1 MGNYICCDVVV
12 LNIVI
17 YLSKRTTTMKAKKDE
32 SRKRTPWDHFSTKT
46 ELQEFIIHKYVST
59 YDFKHPKLASA
70 NEASFVNLVPVKKCL
85 VCSSEKIKKYG
96 FTKNGNQRYYCKDH
110 KVSLSEWIEYLL
122 DIFRHQ
128 SFANASKN
136 NKNAYSTAK
145 YWFKKLM
152 IILEDYQNGIILKGK
167 IYIDE
172 LYFVVEKLDIK
183 RKPNGTAYKGL
194 SRNQMCISIAF
205 DGTNMVANYQGKGK
219 PNQKRMRK
227 ALKGHIEPGSHIIHD
242 KEKSHKV
249 LIKELNLTDE
259 KYDSKGLKKLDDKDN
274 PLDPI
279 NERCRLLRRFL
290 KAHDGFDRD
299 ELQGYLDVF
308 CFIMN
313 PPSNRLEKVEKVL
326 TWALRCPKIL
336 RYRDYYGKND

>member
-1 MGNYICCDVVV
+1 M
-12 LNIVI
+12 
-17 YLSKRTTTMKAKKDE
+17 TAKKDE
-32 SRKRTPWDHFSTKT
+32 SRKRTPWDCFSTRT

-59 YDFKHPKLASA
+59 YDFKHPSLAFA
-70 NEASFVNLVPVKKCL
+70 NEASFVNSIPIKKCL

-96 FTKNGNQRYYCKDH
+96 FTKNGIQRYYCKEHKGTFTVFTGTVFEDH

-122 DIFRHQ
+122 AIFRYQ
-128 SFANASKN
+128 SFANTSKN

-145 YWFKKLM
+145 YWFKKLTLV
-152 IILEDYQNGIILKGK
+152 LEDYQNNIILKGT

-172 LYFVVEKLDIK
+172 LYFVVEKSDIIK
-183 RKPNGTAYKGL
+183 KSDGTSFKGL
-194 SRNQMCISIAF
+194 SRNQMCISIAY
-205 DGTNMVANYQGKGK
+205 DGTNMIAIYQGNGK
-219 PNQKRMRK
+219 PNQKRMK
-227 ALKGHIEPGSHIIHD
+227 EALKNHIEPGSHIIHD

-249 LIKELNLTDE
+249 LIKELNLTE
-259 KYDSKGLKKLDDKDN
+259 EQYDSKELKKLDDKDN

-313 PPSNRLEKVEKVL
+313 PPSNRLEKVENVL
-326 TWALRCPKIL
+326 IRALRCPKIL
-336 RYRDYYGKND
+336 RYRQYYAKND

>member
-1 MGNYICCDVVV
+1 
-12 LNIVI
+12 
-17 YLSKRTTTMKAKKDE
+17 MKVKKDE

-59 YDFKHPKLASA
+59 YDFKHPKILAA

-96 FTKNGNQRYYCKDH
+96 FTKNGIQRYYCKDHKGTFTVFTGTIFEDH

-128 SFANASKN
+128 SFANTSKN

-172 LYFVVEKLDIK
+172 LYFVVEKSDIK
-183 RKPNGTAYKGL
+183 RKEDGTVYKGL

-205 DGTNMVANYQGKGK
+205 DGTNMVAIYQGKGK

-227 ALKGHIEPGSHIIHD
+227 ALKSHIEPGSHIIHD

-259 KYDSKGLKKLDDKDN
+259 KYDSKELKKLDDKDN

-290 KAHDGFDRD
+290 KAHDGFNRN

-313 PPSNRLEKVEKVL
+313 PPSSMLEKVENVL
-326 TWALRCPKIL
+326 IRALRCPKIL
-336 RYRDYYGKND
+336 RYRDYYAKND

>member
-1 MGNYICCDVVV
+1 
-12 LNIVI
+12 
-17 YLSKRTTTMKAKKDE
+17 MKAKIDE

-249 LIKELNLTDE
+249 LIKELNLKMKSMTRKD
-259 KYDSKGLKKLDDKDN
+259 LK
-274 PLDPI
+274 
-279 NERCRLLRRFL
+279 
-290 KAHDGFDRD
+290 
-299 ELQGYLDVF
+299 
-308 CFIMN
+308 
-313 PPSNRLEKVEKVL
+313 S
-326 TWALRCPKIL
+326 
-336 RYRDYYGKND
+336 

>member
-1 MGNYICCDVVV
+1 M
-12 LNIVI
+12 
-17 YLSKRTTTMKAKKDE
+17 
-32 SRKRTPWDHFSTKT
+32 
-46 ELQEFIIHKYVST
+46 
-59 YDFKHPKLASA
+59 
-70 NEASFVNLVPVKKCL
+70 
-85 VCSSEKIKKYG
+85 
-96 FTKNGNQRYYCKDH
+96 FTGTIFEDH

-128 SFANASKN
+128 SFANTSKN

-172 LYFVVEKLDIK
+172 LYFVVEKSDIK
-183 RKPNGTAYKGL
+183 RKLDGTAYKGL

-205 DGTNMVANYQGKGK
+205 DGTNMVAIYQGKGK

-227 ALKGHIEPGSHIIHD
+227 ALKSHIEPGSHIIHD

-259 KYDSKGLKKLDDKDN
+259 KYDSKELKKLDDKDN

-290 KAHDGFDRD
+290 KAHDGFNRN

-313 PPSNRLEKVEKVL
+313 PPSSMLEKVENVL
-326 TWALRCPKIL
+326 IRALRCPKIL
-336 RYRDYYGKND
+336 RYRDYYAKNDGK

>member
-1 MGNYICCDVVV
+1 
-12 LNIVI
+12 
-17 YLSKRTTTMKAKKDE
+17 MKVKKDE

-59 YDFKHPKLASA
+59 YDFKHPKISAA

-96 FTKNGNQRYYCKDH
+96 FTKNGIQRYYCKDHKGTFTVFTGTIFEDH

-128 SFANASKN
+128 SFANTSKN

-172 LYFVVEKLDIK
+172 LYFVVEKSDIK
-183 RKPNGTAYKGL
+183 RKEDGTVYKGL

-205 DGTNMVANYQGKGK
+205 DGTNMVAIYQGKGK

-227 ALKGHIEPGSHIIHD
+227 ALKSHIEPGSHIIHD

-259 KYDSKGLKKLDDKDN
+259 KYDSKELKKLDDKDN

-290 KAHDGFDRD
+290 KAHDGFNRN

-313 PPSNRLEKVEKVL
+313 PPSSMLEKVENVL
-326 TWALRCPKIL
+326 IRALRCPKIL
-336 RYRDYYGKND
+336 RYRDYYAKND

>member
-1 MGNYICCDVVV
+1 
-12 LNIVI
+12 
-17 YLSKRTTTMKAKKDE
+17 MKVKKDE

-59 YDFKHPKLASA
+59 YDFKHPKISAA

-96 FTKNGNQRYYCKDH
+96 FTKNGIQRYYCKDHKGTFTVFTGTIFEDH
-110 KVSLSEWIEYLL
+110 KVSLSEWIDYLL
-122 DIFRHQ
+122 DIFRYQ
-128 SFANASKN
+128 SFANTSKN
-136 NKNAYSTAK
+136 NKNAYSTTK

-172 LYFVVEKLDIK
+172 LYFVVEKSDIK
-183 RKPNGTAYKGL
+183 RKEDGTVYKGL

-205 DGTNMVANYQGKGK
+205 DGTNKVAIYQGKGK

-227 ALKGHIEPGSHIIHD
+227 ALKSHIEPGSHIIHD

-259 KYDSKGLKKLDDKDN
+259 KYDSNELKKLDDKDN

-290 KAHDGFDRD
+290 KAHDGFNRN

-313 PPSNRLEKVEKVL
+313 PPSGMLEKVENVL
-326 TWALRCPKIL
+326 IRALRCPKIL
-336 RYRDYYGKND
+336 RYRDYYAKND